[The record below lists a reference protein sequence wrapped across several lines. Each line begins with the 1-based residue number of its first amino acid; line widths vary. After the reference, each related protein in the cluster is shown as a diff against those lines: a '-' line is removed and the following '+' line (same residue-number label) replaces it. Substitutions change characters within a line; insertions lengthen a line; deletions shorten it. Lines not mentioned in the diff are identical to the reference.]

1 MESHASRFVGVVVAI
16 IADLWSLIVAAYII
30 WTFGLGNKLDYEW
43 VIRGE
48 KVPPESY
55 PLLLLAIW
63 VVLQHAKSRLR
74 PKDGGLGAFYYYQDL
89 GVAVF
94 MALLIAGVGIYA
106 VLNGHSYTYAL
117 TILAFLI
124 VGVSDMLFGG
134 TRGRDQRSQYSGAMP
149 VGGAIAADDD
159 QHQHMAQMPTEIIP
173 YYRDR
178 DGILRRWRMFRLPV
192 YPAQSHAIEH
202 EPAAGAGNN
211 EPGGH

>member
-16 IADLWSLIVAAYII
+16 IADLWSVVVAVYLI
-30 WTFGLGNKLDYEW
+30 WTFALGNTIDYEW
-43 VIRGE
+43 VTRGQ

-74 PKDGGLGAFYYYQDL
+74 PKEGVLGLFFYYEDL

-94 MALLIAGVGIYA
+94 MALFISGVGIYA
-106 VLNGHSYTYAL
+106 VMNGFNLTFAL

-124 VGVSDMLFGG
+124 VGVADMLFGG
-134 TRGRDQRSQYSGAMP
+134 TRGRNPRSEYAGVTP
-149 VGGAIAADDD
+149 VGGAVADDD

-173 YYRDR
+173 YYRDG

-192 YPAQSHAIEH
+192 YHDPQPPVIDHQPTEDNR
-202 EPAAGAGNN
+202 ET
-211 EPGGH
+211 GGH